1 MEREVIEKDRTR
13 ASVADSYDR
22 VAQTAGNRVAR
33 YRKGHAIEQ
42 DEAKMVESD

>member
-1 MEREVIEKDRTR
+1 MEREVIEKDRTI
-13 ASVADSYDR
+13 ASVADSYDL

-42 DEAKMVESD
+42 DEAKLVESD